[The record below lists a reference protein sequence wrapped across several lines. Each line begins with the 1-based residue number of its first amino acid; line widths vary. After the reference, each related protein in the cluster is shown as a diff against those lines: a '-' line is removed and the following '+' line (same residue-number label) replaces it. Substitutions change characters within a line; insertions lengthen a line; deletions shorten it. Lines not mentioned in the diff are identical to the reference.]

1 MKFINNLIL
10 VLSILFTS
18 TSFAVDKK
26 YHEDISL
33 IKSAFKQQDKKAIAT
48 FISYPLG
55 REFPIPAIKN
65 EAELVNRFDEVFDKK
80 FIELIAN
87 SDLDKDWSMMG
98 WRGIMFSSGKLW
110 LDSDNKIRAITYQ
123 SSKEKEIKASL
134 IEKQKQT
141 LHQSLRVYKKPI
153 LEWKTSKFHIRI
165 DDLGDYNY
173 RYSSWS
179 IDKQTRDKPD
189 LILENGKMVFEGS
202 GGNHHYS
209 FSNGKYIYR
218 CYVSV
223 LGNSKSAPGILDVF
237 KDKEH
242 ILSDDVIEVLSR

>member
-55 REFPIPAIKN
+55 REFPIPAIQN
-65 EAELVNRFDEVFDKK
+65 EAELVSRFDEVFDKK

-110 LDSDNKIRAITYQ
+110 LDSNNKIRAITYQ

-223 LGNSKSAPGILDVF
+223 IGNGKSAPGILDVF
-237 KDKEH
+237 KGKEH
-242 ILSDDVIEVLSR
+242 ILSDDVIEVLSL

>member
-1 MKFINNLIL
+1 MKFIKNLIL
-10 VLSILFTS
+10 VLFILFTS
-18 TSFAVDKK
+18 TSFAVNKK
-26 YHEDISL
+26 YHQDISL
-33 IKSAFKQQDKKAIAT
+33 IKSAFKQLDKKVIAT
-48 FISYPLG
+48 LISYPLG
-55 REFPIPAIKN
+55 REFPIPAIQN

-80 FIELIAN
+80 FTEQIAN

-98 WRGIMFSSGKLW
+98 WRGIMFSNGELW
-110 LDSDNKIRAITYQ
+110 LDSSNKIRSITYQ
-123 SSKEKEIKASL
+123 SSKEKQIRARL

-141 LHQSLRVYKKPI
+141 LHQSLRVYKQPV

-179 IDKQTRDKPD
+179 INKQTRDKPD

-202 GGNHHYS
+202 GGNHYYS

-223 LGNSKSAPGILDVF
+223 LGDNKSSLGKLDIF
-237 KDKEH
+237 NGEEH
-242 ILSDDVIEVLSR
+242 ILSDDVLEVLSH

>member
-10 VLSILFTS
+10 VLFILFTS

-98 WRGIMFSSGKLW
+98 WRGVMFSSGKLW
-110 LDSDNKIRAITYQ
+110 LDSKNKIRAITYQ

-141 LHQSLRVYKKPI
+141 LHLSLRVYKKPI
-153 LEWKTSKFHIRI
+153 LEWK
-165 DDLGDYNY
+165 
-173 RYSSWS
+173 
-179 IDKQTRDKPD
+179 
-189 LILENGKMVFEGS
+189 
-202 GGNHHYS
+202 
-209 FSNGKYIYR
+209 
-218 CYVSV
+218 
-223 LGNSKSAPGILDVF
+223 
-237 KDKEH
+237 
-242 ILSDDVIEVLSR
+242 